1 MRTPILPEPLLALDR
16 VSVTFPA
23 VLGPGV
29 PGRVS
34 AVREISFELRKG
46 ETLGLVGESGCGKS
60 LTALAIMGLLPKEA
74 GLSGAIA
81 LNGQNL
87 VGLPDTDYRKIRGA
101 RIAMVF
107 QEPMTALNPVMTIG
121 AQIAEVLALHKGLG
135 RHAALAAAIELLD
148 AVHMPEAHRRAGDYP
163 HQLSGGMRQRVMI
176 AIALA
181 GSPDVLIADEP
192 TTALDVTIQ
201 AQIIDLIRELQ
212 QKTGMALLFISHNL
226 ALVGQLADRVAVMY
240 GGRIVESGP
249 AQALF
254 GQPLHP
260 YTQGLLETLP
270 DLSRR
275 VARLPVIPGMVP
287 ELGAFIPGCRFH
299 PRCRLAD
306 DLCRVQD
313 PATADLGQG
322 RMAACLKVS
331 AHG

>member
-1 MRTPILPEPLLALDR
+1 MRAPIMPETLLALDR
-16 VSVTFPA
+16 VSVTFA
-23 VLGPGV
+23 RVLGPV
-29 PGRVS
+29 A
-34 AVREISFELRKG
+34 AVREVSFNLKKG

-60 LTALAIMGLLPKEA
+60 LTALAIMGLLPPEA
-74 GLSGAIA
+74 RLSGAIS
-81 LNGQNL
+81 LDGQNL
-87 VGLPDTDYRKIRGA
+87 VQLADADYRKIRGA

-121 AQIAEVLALHKGLG
+121 AQIAEVLTLHKGLG
-135 RHAALAAAIELLD
+135 RKAALSTAIELLD
-148 AVHMPEAHRRAGDYP
+148 AVHMPDPHRRAGDYP

-226 ALVGQLADRVAVMY
+226 ALVGQLADRVGVMY

-249 AQALF
+249 ARAIF

-270 DLSRR
+270 DLTRR
-275 VARLPVIPGMVP
+275 VSRLPVIPGMVP
-287 ELGAFIPGCRFH
+287 ELGAAISGCRFH

-306 DLCRVQD
+306 EACSVQD
-313 PATADLGQG
+313 PRAVDVGHG

-331 AHG
+331 AHA